1 MSAPIVPQNRL
12 RVNRLSEPARPDR
25 FSRFGHLK
33 LNLAPGKCVPQPTS
47 GQKPVRSKDASID
60 YDRIAPSYNQR
71 FVDGGMRGTAAAL
84 RTLADKTGAERILEV
99 GCGTGH
105 WLATLRPVSGQLYG
119 LDLSTGMLEQ
129 AGLQQ
134 AGSQQAPLALVCG
147 RASQLPFPAAC
158 FDLVY
163 CVNAIHHFQQQRA
176 FVSEAR
182 RLLRPGGVLAVAG
195 MDPRVHRGRW
205 YVYDYFEGTYET
217 DLARFPSWGSVLDWM
232 AEANFERV
240 EWRWVERI
248 LDQKRGRAIF
258 DHPFLQKDSC
268 SQLALL
274 TDEAYAAGLNR
285 IEAAVASAEAEGETL
300 IFPTD
305 LLLAMLVGWVS

>member
-1 MSAPIVPQNRL
+1 MSAAIVPQNSL
-12 RVNRLSEPARPDR
+12 RFNQLAEPSRPDR
-25 FSRFGHLK
+25 FSRFDHGK
-33 LNLAPGKCVPQPTS
+33 LNLAPGKYIPQPTR
-47 GQKPVRSKDASID
+47 GQKPVGSREASVD

-84 RTLADKTGAERILEV
+84 RTLADGMGAERILEV

-105 WLATLRPVSGQLYG
+105 WLVTLRAVSGQLYG
-119 LDLSTGMLEQ
+119 LDLSAGMLEQ
-129 AGLQQ
+129 AGAQE
-134 AGSQQAPLALVCG
+134 APLALVRGC
-147 RASQLPFPAAC
+147 ASNLPFPDSC

-163 CVNAIHHFQQQRA
+163 CINAIHHFQQQRA
-176 FVSEAR
+176 FVFEAR

-195 MDPRVHRGRW
+195 MDPRVHQGRW

-232 AEANFERV
+232 AEADFERV

-248 LDQKRGRAIF
+248 LDQKQGRAIF
-258 DHPFLQKDSC
+258 DHPFLKKDSC

-274 TDEAYAAGLNR
+274 TDEAYAAGLDR
-285 IEAAVASAEAEGETL
+285 IEAALASAEAAGETV

-305 LLLAMLVGWVS
+305 LLLAMIVGRV